1 MYMYIYLVL
10 IYLLL
15 NWGACQIQYWEGE
28 GGGEKERR
36 VREKGREVI
45 LMPAAVYLTCFDQ
58 LLHQILPSCGH
69 QIPLYCPTSHLNEP
83 IHL

>member
-1 MYMYIYLVL
+1 MYIYLVL

-15 NWGACQIQYWEGE
+15 NWGVCQTQYWEE
-28 GGGEKERR
+28 RGGEKERR
-36 VREKGREVI
+36 VREKRREVI
-45 LMPAAVYLTCFDQ
+45 LIPAAVYLTCFDQ

-69 QIPLYCPTSHLNEP
+69 RIPLYCPVSHLNEP